1 MEGPFAGHG
10 IRLSGSLEDEPL
22 AADPY
27 VRLLLQ
33 HLRDDSL
40 FRSISENTRARQQSL
55 LRPFLDFFLR
65 HDRDSYYCSL
75 FKRKGLL
82 DESSPRLS
90 VRKDVV
96 LEDLVRLRIHSDDLR
111 GNGQTRRLI
120 REIDPNSPPKGTQ
133 VHRSSGT
140 TENATGPVTILRSPL
155 TIRLMRLVNGG
166 LIKWSLGRTS
176 TGGVC
181 MLQLAPEMTDFVTF
195 ASFAADVMQELGSRI
210 IFGNS
215 LRESSDEQN
224 VWRRLKPDMRAM
236 RSFFACREA
245 PKILVTGSAGL
256 FATVANPDMMKRAAI
271 KLFLGLPPIDL
282 GEGGVLMTGGGLK
295 RVPSRYKS
303 MREMVCS
310 VAHTVT
316 STVGGR
322 KVRAPFMDY
331 LGLTESASV
340 FVNKAADPF
349 EETAWIKYPHPL
361 SFVTTLESPKKLSPS
376 SSDDFEKPGLFF
388 FVNLACLDYLEAVIS
403 GDFVRRVRTPDQP
416 QHGFIYER
424 RADISEGFEA
434 REGCG

>member
-1 MEGPFAGHG
+1 MGGPFEGHG
-10 IRLSGSLEDEPL
+10 IDLSGRLEEERL

-33 HLRDDSL
+33 HLGDDSL
-40 FRSISENTRARQQSL
+40 FRGTPESTRARQQAL
-55 LRPFLDFFLR
+55 LCPFLDFFLR
-65 HDRDSYYCSL
+65 HDKDGYYCSL
-75 FKRKGLL
+75 FKRTGLL
-82 DESSPRLS
+82 DEFSLGLS
-90 VRKDVV
+90 VRRDLV

-140 TENATGPVTILRSPL
+140 TENANGPVTILRSPL
-155 TIRLMRLVNGG
+155 TIHFMRLVNGG
-166 LIKWSLGRTS
+166 LIKWSLGRPS

-224 VWRRLKPDMRAM
+224 VWRRLKPDAHAM
-236 RSFFACREA
+236 RSFLVSREA

-256 FATVANPDMMKRAAI
+256 FATVANPNMMRRAAI

-295 RVPSRYKS
+295 RVPARYKS
-303 MREMVCS
+303 MREMVRS
-310 VAHTVT
+310 VAHAVT
-316 STVGGR
+316 SIVGER
-322 KVRAPFMDY
+322 KGRAPLMDY

-340 FVNKAADPF
+340 FVNKAADPL

-361 SFVTTLESPKKLSPS
+361 TFVTTLELPKLSPS
-376 SSDDFEKPGLFF
+376 PAEDFEKPRLFF

-424 RADISEGFEA
+424 RADVSEGFEA